1 MTDCDS
7 YYPNKEEII
16 AEQKNN
22 PEDHEKVYELFEA
35 HKANIMECFP
45 RGKERNEELARLLT
59 RKIEFTLKF
68 REEDYGEFKIYKY
81 GSFMVYR
88 LEGYKDD
95 PLDIPSEVTELVVM
109 PSEWYTGPVE
119 TRETEVNA
127 STFVS
132 SKDDG
137 FGDET
142 WRATEGGEDI
152 TLRVAPGI
160 TKIED
165 YAFSNPRFTK
175 AYLAPTVKQIEDGA
189 FFGSNLSSIYIP
201 PSVEK
206 IGGNAFSGNR
216 NLDTVSGMKNV
227 REIGTTPFN
236 ETDLRFIELHVPL
249 DELLERETPF
259 NMFEG
264 TPYAED
270 YHYGDD
276 HSPIY
281 NYFLSSTID
290 TTNAHRILESITKVT
305 LECKSNSPDDVKEC
319 LLNLPSGTELDGPH
333 TEIKKFLSCQTFGYL
348 RPSNEDELS
357 RLYWMGIRCFD
368 LTEILDDLTGE
379 DALARI
385 LGSDHDPIH
394 LEHEEHYDL
403 LYNLSN
409 VIHDT
414 SY

>member
-1 MTDCDS
+1 MTDCD
-7 YYPNKEEII
+7 YYRNKEKII

-22 PEDHEKVYELFEA
+22 PEDHEKVYESFEA
-35 HKANIMECFP
+35 HKANIMECLP

-59 RKIEFTLKF
+59 LKIEFTLEF
-68 REEDYGEFKIYKY
+68 REEDYGGFKIYKY
-81 GSFMVYR
+81 GRFMIYR
-88 LEGYKDD
+88 LEGYKDVS
-95 PLDIPSEVTELVVM
+95 LDIPLDVTELIVM
-109 PSEWYTGPVE
+109 PSEWYTGDVI
-119 TRETEVNA
+119 TRETEV
-127 STFVS
+127 SSGMFVS
-132 SKDDG
+132 YRDDG
-137 FGDET
+137 FGNEI
-142 WRATEGGEDI
+142 WRARTGGEYI

-160 TKIED
+160 TKIEG

-175 AYLAPTVKQIEDGA
+175 AYLAPTVKQIDDGA

-206 IGGNAFSGNR
+206 IGGNAFSRNS

-227 REIGTTPFN
+227 REIGTSPFN

-264 TPYAED
+264 TPYDNDNDD
-270 YHYGDD
+270 YD

-290 TTNAHRILESITKVT
+290 TTNAHGVLKSITGVR
-305 LECKSNSPDDVKEC
+305 LECKSNSPHDVKKC
-319 LLNLPSGTELDGPH
+319 LLDLPPGTELGGPH
-333 TEIKKFLSCQTFGYL
+333 TEIMKFFSCQTFGYL
-348 RPSNEDELS
+348 IPSDEDELR

-368 LTEILDDLTGE
+368 LTEILGGLTDE
-379 DALARI
+379 DALTRI
-385 LGSDHDPIH
+385 LGSGHDPIH
-394 LEHEEHYDL
+394 LEHEEHYDI
-403 LYNLSN
+403 LYNLSNN